1 MALLP
6 PRHCKDSVKIRMC
19 NMVSSLLLV
28 QILHD
33 LLAKLC
39 GGHDGENRV
48 KHLMLS
54 FPSQKGQFNVHIYQ
68 PYNIPY
74 IVRKNLV

>member
-6 PRHCKDSVKIRMC
+6 PRHCKDSIKIKMC
-19 NMVSSLLLV
+19 NVVSSLLLV
-28 QILHD
+28 KILHD

-39 GGHDGENRV
+39 GGCGGENHV

-54 FPSQKGQFNVHIYQ
+54 FPSQKGQFNVHVYQ
-68 PYNIPY
+68 PYIVPY
-74 IVRKNLV
+74 VVRKNLV